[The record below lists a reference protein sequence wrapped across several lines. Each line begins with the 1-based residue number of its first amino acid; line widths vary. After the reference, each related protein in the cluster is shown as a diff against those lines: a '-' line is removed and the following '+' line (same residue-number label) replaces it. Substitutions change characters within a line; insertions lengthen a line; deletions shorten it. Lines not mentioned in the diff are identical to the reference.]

1 MAMELTKENFVDT
14 VKNAQVTVVDF
25 WAPWCGPCRMI
36 APIIEE
42 LSEDYKDKGVVVGKI
57 NTDEQQ
63 ELAMQFGI
71 RSIPTVLFFKNGELA
86 DSMIGAA
93 PKAMYEEKIKT
104 LLGE

>member
-1 MAMELTKENFVDT
+1 MALELNAQNFVDT
-14 VKNAQVTVVDF
+14 VKNNEVAVVDF

-42 LSEDYKDKGVVVGKI
+42 LAEEYKDKGVAIGKV
-57 NTDEQQ
+57 NTDEAP
-63 ELAMQFGI
+63 EIAAQFGI

-86 DSMIGAA
+86 DQMIGAA
-93 PKAMYEEKIKT
+93 PKNFYEDKINA

>member
-1 MAMELTKENFVDT
+1 MALEITRENFEDI
-14 VKNAQVTVVDF
+14 VKNNKIVVVDF

-42 LSEDYKDKGVVVGKI
+42 LSEEYKDKGVVVGKI

-71 RSIPTVLFFKNGELA
+71 RSIPTVLFIKDGQIV
-86 DSMIGAA
+86 DQMIGAA
-93 PKAMYEEKIKT
+93 PKAMYEQKINA

>member
-1 MAMELTKENFVDT
+1 MAIEITKDNFEDI
-14 VKNAQVTVVDF
+14 VKNNKIVVVDF
-25 WAPWCGPCRMI
+25 WAPWCGPCRMV

-42 LSEDYKDKGVVVGKI
+42 LSEEYKDKGVVVGKI

-71 RSIPTVLFFKNGELA
+71 RSIPTILFIKDGQIV
-86 DSMIGAA
+86 DQMIGAA
-93 PKAMYEEKIKT
+93 PKNFFEEKINA

>member
-1 MAMELTKENFVDT
+1 MALEITKDNFEDI
-14 VKNAQVTVVDF
+14 VKNNKVVVVDF
-25 WAPWCGPCRMI
+25 WAPWCGACRMI

-42 LSEDYKDKGVVVGKI
+42 LAEEYKDKDVAIGKV

-71 RSIPTVLFFKNGELA
+71 RSIPTVLFFKDGELV
-86 DSMIGAA
+86 DNMIGAA
-93 PKAMYEEKIKT
+93 PKQFYEDKINT

>member
-1 MAMELTKENFVDT
+1 MALEITKDNFQEIVNNNK
-14 VKNAQVTVVDF
+14 VVVVDF

-42 LSEDYKDKGVVVGKI
+42 LSEEYKDKGVVVGKI

-71 RSIPTVLFFKNGELA
+71 RSIPTVLFIKDGEVVDA
-86 DSMIGAA
+86 MIGAA
-93 PKAMYEEKIKT
+93 PKAMYEEKINK
-104 LLGE
+104 LLEG

>member
-1 MAMELTKENFVDT
+1 MALEITKDNFQEIVNNNK
-14 VKNAQVTVVDF
+14 VVVVDF

-42 LSEDYKDKGVVVGKI
+42 LSEEYKDKGVVVGKI

-71 RSIPTVLFFKNGELA
+71 RSIPTVLFIKNGEVVDA
-86 DSMIGAA
+86 MIGAA
-93 PKAMYEEKIKT
+93 PKAMYEEKINK
-104 LLGE
+104 LLEG

>member
-1 MAMELTKENFVDT
+1 MAVELTAQNFADT
-14 VKNAQVTVVDF
+14 IKNAKVAVVDF

-42 LSEDYKDKGVVVGKI
+42 LSEEYKDKGVVVGKV

-63 ELAMQFGI
+63 ELAIQFGI
-71 RSIPTVLFFKNGELA
+71 RSIPTVLFFKDGELV

-93 PKAMYEEKIKT
+93 PKTFYEEKIKA

>member
-1 MAMELTKENFVDT
+1 MAVELTAQNFADT
-14 VKNAQVTVVDF
+14 IKNAKVAVVDF

-42 LSEDYKDKGVVVGKI
+42 LSEEYKDKGVVVGKI

-71 RSIPTVLFFKNGELA
+71 RSIPTVLFFKDGELV
-86 DSMIGAA
+86 DHMIGAA
-93 PKAMYEEKIKT
+93 PKQMYEEKIKA

>member
-1 MAMELTKENFVDT
+1 MALEITKDNFQEIVNNNK
-14 VKNAQVTVVDF
+14 VVVVDF

-42 LSEDYKDKGVVVGKI
+42 LSEDFKDKGVVVGKI

-71 RSIPTVLFFKNGELA
+71 RSIPTVLFIKDGEVVDA
-86 DSMIGAA
+86 MIGAA
-93 PKAMYEEKIKT
+93 PKAMYEEKINK
-104 LLGE
+104 LLEG

>member
-1 MAMELTKENFVDT
+1 MAIEITKDNFEDI
-14 VKNAQVTVVDF
+14 VKNNKVVVVDF

-42 LSEDYKDKGVVVGKI
+42 LAEEYKDKDVAIGKV

-71 RSIPTVLFFKNGELA
+71 RSIPTVLFFKDGELV
-86 DSMIGAA
+86 DNMIGAA
-93 PKAMYEEKIKT
+93 PKQFYEDKINT

>member
-1 MAMELTKENFVDT
+1 MAVELTAQNFADT
-14 VKNAQVTVVDF
+14 IKNAKVAVVDF

-42 LSEDYKDKGVVVGKI
+42 LSEEYKDKGVVVGKV

-63 ELAMQFGI
+63 ELAIQFGI
-71 RSIPTVLFFKNGELA
+71 RSIPTVLFFKDGELV

-93 PKAMYEEKIKT
+93 PKNFYEEKIKA